1 MAQLK
6 STLINGN
13 LSVLGSMNLNGSLN
27 SLGSVTA
34 TSFVKS
40 GGTSSQL
47 LLADG
52 TTLGKSTLVAL
63 AGTQTISGSKTFSAA
78 TTFSSS
84 VTANSFV
91 KSGGTN
97 AQILLADGTVIS
109 KTDLK
114 TAIDSN
120 TWKQN
125 TVSSEGYVTAGTG
138 NNNKVWK
145 TDWSGNPGWKDVI
158 TYRNLDSDTS
168 FRDLN
173 TATERDVI
181 YYTTSSATVKLMTNM
196 PEAFTA
202 GEVFAQTVWCGSVNY
217 LVQDFTWR
225 SGPSFRRFSR
235 TRNNTTW
242 GSWYEWCYKK
252 DLPTI
257 YNLTLK
263 GAGTTVTT
271 FDPDSAANSLDI
283 VAGTNV
289 TVTPDAT
296 NKKIT
301 ISSSYTDT
309 KNTAGSTNTDSKIFL
324 VGATSQ
330 AANPQTYSDSEV
342 YTTNGTLTTK
352 KVQVGVGSATME
364 YDSTYEAITFV
375 F

>member
-6 STLINGN
+6 STSLLGN
-13 LSVLGSMNLNGSLN
+13 L
-27 SLGSVTA
+27 TA
-34 TSFVKS
+34 TGTTLSAKFVKM
-40 GGTSSQL
+40 GGTSSEIL
-47 LLADG
+47 MADG
-52 TTLGKSTLVAL
+52 SVLDKSSLVAL

-84 VTANSFV
+84 VTANTFV

-97 AQILLADGTVIS
+97 AQILLADGSVIS

-114 TAIDSN
+114 SAIDTN

-173 TATERDVI
+173 AATERDVI

-202 GEVFAQTVWCGSVNY
+202 GEVFVQTVWCGSVNY

-263 GAGTTVTT
+263 GAGTTVST
-271 FDPDSAANSLDI
+271 FDPDGAANSLDI

-309 KNTAGSTNTDSKIFL
+309 KNTAGSTNTDSKIYL

-352 KVQVGVGSATME
+352 EVEVGGGSVNMR
-364 YDSTYEAITFV
+364 YDSTAKALRFV
-375 F
+375 FE

>member
-13 LSVLGSMNLNGSLN
+13 LTVLGSMNLNSSLN
-27 SLGSVTA
+27 SLGNVTA
-34 TSFVKS
+34 
-40 GGTSSQL
+40 
-47 LLADG
+47 A
-52 TTLGKSTLVAL
+52 
-63 AGTQTISGSKTFSAA
+63 
-78 TTFSSS
+78 
-84 VTANSFV
+84 SFV

-97 AQILLADGTVIS
+97 AQILLADGSVIS

-114 TAIDSN
+114 AAIDTN

-125 TVSSEGYVTAGTG
+125 TLSSEGYVTAGTG

-168 FRDLN
+168 YQDLN

-202 GEVFAQTVWCGSVNY
+202 GEVFVQTVWCGSVAY

-225 SGPSFRRFSR
+225 SGSSFRRFSR
-235 TRNNTTW
+235 TKNNTTW

-263 GAGTTVTT
+263 GAGTTVST

-352 KVQVGVGSATME
+352 KVQVGVGSATMQ

-375 F
+375 FS

>member
-1 MAQLK
+1 MATLD
-6 STLINGN
+6 STIIYGN
-13 LSVLGSMNLNGSLN
+13 LRVFDTLVANTIKKN
-27 SLGSVTA
+27 
-34 TSFVKS
+34 
-40 GGTSSQL
+40 GGTNAQI

-52 TTLGKSTLVAL
+52 TTLDKTTLATL

-97 AQILLADGTVIS
+97 AQILLADGSVIT

-125 TVSSEGYVTAGTG
+125 TSSSEGYVTAGTG

-168 FRDLN
+168 YRDLN

-181 YYTTSSATVKLMTNM
+181 YYTSNSSTIQAMTNM
-196 PEAFTA
+196 PQAFTA
-202 GEVFAQTVWCGSVNY
+202 GEAFVQTVWCGSVNY

-225 SGPSFRRFSR
+225 SGANFRRFSR
-235 TRNNTTW
+235 TKNNTSW

-289 TVTPDAT
+289 TVTADAT

-309 KNTAGSTNTDSKIFL
+309 KNTAGSTNTDSKIYL

-342 YTTNGTLTTK
+342 YTTNGTLTTN
-352 KVQVGVGSATME
+352 KVQVGNGTVTME
-364 YDSTYEAITFV
+364 YDSSYEAIKFV
-375 F
+375 FN